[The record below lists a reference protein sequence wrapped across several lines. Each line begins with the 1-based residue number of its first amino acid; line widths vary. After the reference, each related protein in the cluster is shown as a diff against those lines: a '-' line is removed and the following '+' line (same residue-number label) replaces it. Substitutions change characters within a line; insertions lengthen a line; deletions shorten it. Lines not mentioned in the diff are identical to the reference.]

1 MGKLTVMGLK
11 SALKK
16 PGRHSDGDG
25 LYLLVRGPGQAS
37 WMARL
42 QHQGKQRDF
51 GLGSVKTV
59 ELAEAREL
67 CRQYRR
73 ELKAGRDPLVL
84 TRPVKGM
91 TSTFKDAATE
101 FINGRFSGAAL
112 SAAKARLE
120 TYILPK
126 IGKYQIQSI
135 DAELIAE
142 CIRPVWTTKPETGRR
157 LRDLI
162 IRTIRHGRPDGP
174 LLEATLAKAVSD
186 RLPRQPSKGNYLAL
200 PYREIPA
207 LMKRLE
213 AKRGMGALA
222 LRAIVLTAARSGEV
236 RGAVWDEVD
245 LDAAVWTIPAER
257 MKMRRPH
264 RVPLSAEALA
274 VFRMAEA
281 NRQSGTDLIFPSPG
295 GKQLSDMTLTK
306 VIRDMEVHSTVH
318 GLRSSFRDWAAEQTS
333 LPGEVAEA
341 ALAHAVPNAV
351 EAAYLRTTF
360 FDKRRE
366 LMAAWGRFLTGG
378 GGEVVQLPVGEARNA

>member
-1 MGKLTVMGLK
+1 MGKLTVMAMK

-84 TRPVKGM
+84 MRPVKGM

-101 FINGRFSGAAL
+101 FINGRFSGAAHT
-112 SAAKARLE
+112 AAMARLN
-120 TYILPK
+120 TYIVPVL
-126 IGKYQIQSI
+126 GKYQIQSI
-135 DAELIAE
+135 DAELIAD
-142 CIRPVWTTKPETGRR
+142 CLRPLWLAKPETARR
-157 LRDLI
+157 VRDLI

-174 LLEATLAKAVSD
+174 LLEAVLARAVSD
-186 RLPRQPSKGNYLAL
+186 RLPRQPAKVNFAALA
-200 PYREIPA
+200 YSGVPA

-213 AKRGMGALA
+213 AKGGIGALA
-222 LRAIVLTAARSGEV
+222 LRAVILTAVRSGEV
-236 RGAVWDEVD
+236 RGAVWNEVD

-264 RVPLSAEALA
+264 RVPLSAEAVA
-274 VFRMAEA
+274 IFRMAEA
-281 NRQSGTDLIFPSPG
+281 HRQVGTDLVFPAPS
-295 GKQLSDMTLTK
+295 GKVLSDMTLTK
-306 VIRDMEVHSTVH
+306 AFRDLEVPSTVH

-333 LPGEVAEA
+333 FPGEIAEA

-351 EAAYLRTTF
+351 EAAYKRTDF
-360 FDKRRE
+360 YDKRKE
-366 LMAAWGRFLTGG
+366 LMSAWGRYATGG
-378 GGEVVQLPVGEARNA
+378 GGEVVPIRQGDAA

>member
-1 MGKLTVMGLK
+1 MGKLTVLSMK
-11 SALKK
+11 AALKK

-37 WMARL
+37 WIARL

-91 TSTFKDAATE
+91 TSTFKDASTE
-101 FINGRFSGAAL
+101 FINGRFSGAAH

-142 CIRPVWTTKPETGRR
+142 CLRPVWTAKPETGRR

-186 RLPRQPSKGNYLAL
+186 RLPRQPAKSNFAAL
-200 PYREIPA
+200 PYDQVPA

-213 AKRGMGALA
+213 AKGGIGALA
-222 LRAIVLTAARSGEV
+222 LRAVILTAARSGEV
-236 RGAVWDEVD
+236 RGATWGEFD
-245 LDAAVWTIPAER
+245 LDAALWTIPAER

-264 RVPLSAEALA
+264 RVPLSAEAVA
-274 VFRMAEA
+274 IFRVAEA
-281 NRQSGTDLIFPSPG
+281 YRQGGIDLTFPAPSG
-295 GKQLSDMTLTK
+295 KVLSDMTLTK
-306 VIRDMEVHSTVH
+306 VFRDLEVPSTVH

-333 LPGEVAEA
+333 FPGDIAEA

-366 LMAAWGRFLTGG
+366 LMGAWGRFAS
-378 GGEVVQLPVGEARNA
+378 GENSAEIVELNSAVSQ

>member
-1 MGKLTVMGLK
+1 MGKLTVLSVK
-11 SALKK
+11 AALKK

-59 ELAEAREL
+59 ELAEAREI

-84 TRPVKGM
+84 MRPVKGM

-101 FINGRFSGAAL
+101 FINGRFTGAAL

-135 DAELIAE
+135 DAEMIAE
-142 CIRPVWTTKPETGRR
+142 CIRPVWTAKPETGRR

-186 RLPRQPSKGNYLAL
+186 RLPRQPSKANYLSL
-200 PYREIPA
+200 PYSEVPA
-207 LMKRLE
+207 LVKRLE
-213 AKRGMGALA
+213 AKGGIGALA
-222 LRAIVLTAARSGEV
+222 LRAVILTAARSGEV
-236 RGAVWDEVD
+236 RGANWDEVN
-245 LDAAVWTIPAER
+245 LDAAVWTVPAER

-264 RVPLSAEALA
+264 RVPLSAEAVA
-274 VFRMAEA
+274 IFRAAEA
-281 NRQSGTDLIFPSPG
+281 HRRVGTDLIFPSPG
-295 GKQLSDMTLTK
+295 GKVLSDMTLTK
-306 VIRDMEVHSTVH
+306 VLRDLEVAATTH
-318 GLRSSFRDWAAEQTS
+318 GFRSSFRTWAAEQTS
-333 LPGEVAEA
+333 VPGEIAEA

-351 EAAYLRTTF
+351 EAAYKRTDF
-360 FDKRRE
+360 FDRRAE
-366 LMAAWGRFLTGG
+366 LMAAWGRFASGNAG
-378 GGEVVQLPVGEARNA
+378 AEVVSMEARRG